1 MKKLLSLILAL
12 AMILTLAVPAMAAEG
27 DRTIYFEN
35 TGDWDTVNAF
45 YWNAQDYSLTWPGVA
60 MTNVEG
66 SIWSVQVPAATEFI
80 VFNDG
85 SGAQT
90 GDQTIPTSD
99 NVLFSIGAVG
109 NDGYYTGSWNA
120 YGSVDGNGSTE
131 SEVNATYIPEIEVTG
146 ISAEGETVSYNEET
160 DTYTVFFPVGAESV
174 DFNVIFS
181 GKNLAFYRDAHQ
193 VMWREKIYFADSET
207 LDQYM
212 LCEYNYFTYNPETG
226 DLETSCN
233 LTPAS
238 AGMTVVYEY
247 TNDTGSTWEYAC
259 TQVFKQLYS
268 IAVDPEIAN
277 GTVTADK
284 EFAAEGETVTLTVAP
299 TEGYELDTL
308 TVTDAEGNAV
318 AVESNAFTM
327 PASNVTVEATFAE
340 AKETYTVT
348 LPETFENGAVTVEG
362 GKTSFT
368 ENETVTLNIT
378 SAEGYELDK
387 LTVNGEDVTAD
398 VVDGKYSFPMGSAD
412 VEVTATFKKM
422 TYAIEIGTFEGGTV
436 TADVE
441 TAAEGDTVTLTIT
454 TTGKYQLKSIAVW
467 DAENEP
473 VEFTETGLTVY
484 KFVMPASEVTVEA
497 VFEEVL
503 TTSAD
508 IVWGSLSFVYTD
520 SENGAEDGAWSCEE
534 GANKITV
541 TNTGDKDF
549 SAHPYYNAEPEYTEI
564 VGRFYDSMD
573 AEENYTMGYRLCSGD
588 IVEIYLKLHNQ
599 PSKAIPEGTKIGSV
613 TIEITEGF
621 GE

>member
-45 YWNAQDYSLTWPGVA
+45 YWNAQDYSLAWPGVA

-80 VFNDG
+80 VFNNG

-90 GDQTIPTSD
+90 GDQTIPTSG

-193 VMWREKIYFADSET
+193 VMWRERIYFADSET
-207 LDQYM
+207 LDQYT

-268 IAVDPEIAN
+268 ITLDPEIAN

-284 EFAAEGETVTLTVAP
+284 ASAFEGDTVTLTVAP

-327 PASNVTVEATFAE
+327 PASNVMVEATFAE

-348 LPETFENGAVTVEG
+348 LPETFVNGAVTVEG
-362 GKTSFT
+362 DKTSFT

-412 VEVTATFKKM
+412 VEVTATFKKI
-422 TYAIEIGTFEGGTV
+422 TYAIEIDTVGGGSV

-441 TAAEGDTVTLTIT
+441 TAAEGDTVTLTVT

-467 DAENEP
+467 DAENNR

-508 IVWGSLSFVYTD
+508 IAWGSLSFVYTD
-520 SENGAEDGAWSCEE
+520 GENGAEDGAWSCEE

-541 TNTGDKDF
+541 ANTGDNDF
-549 SAHPYYNAEPEYTEI
+549 SAQPHYNAEPEYTEI